1 MGLDCIPRTTA
12 SSFPALRPPLLTT
25 GRLGCSQPRGVSQE
39 KTCSVQGAVGGVCTR
54 GANFG
59 GHGAWGR
66 PAHSRE
72 SPAGLSGS
80 IKTQQGQPRAKWA
93 DEGRGLMRAKPG
105 PVREAAGMQSLV
117 HVRQFSQSHSTK
129 TVQVLWETA
138 WHFLKDLSIELP

>member
-12 SSFPALRPPLLTT
+12 SSFPTLCPSPHNRVAWMLPAQGSFSRENVLCAGSS
-25 GRLGCSQPRGVSQE
+25 GR
-39 KTCSVQGAVGGVCTR
+39 GAPGGVCTR

-66 PAHSRE
+66 PAHSTE

-93 DEGRGLMRAKPG
+93 DEGRGLEGKARA
-105 PVREAAGMQSLV
+105 REGSCRGAESSAHEAV
-117 HVRQFSQSHSTK
+117 FSEPFL
-129 TVQVLWETA
+129 LWETVR
-138 WHFLKDLSIELP
+138 HFLKNLSRE